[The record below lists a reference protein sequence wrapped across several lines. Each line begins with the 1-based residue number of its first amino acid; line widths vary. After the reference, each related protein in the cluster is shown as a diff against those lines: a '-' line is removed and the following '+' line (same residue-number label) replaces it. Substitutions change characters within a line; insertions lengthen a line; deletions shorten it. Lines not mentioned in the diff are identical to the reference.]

1 MAFSGSI
8 APYSVVVWEFM
19 NDLNLWEVYEPA
31 VVDLLETHSQTN
43 ASSPL
48 SLAPASPLLAS
59 LQVTFSSNADGVQRN
74 IHSGTQRQIRR
85 RLISS
90 ADPGG
95 VAEGVFW
102 QWRDDARWRFYP
114 TEVSQMM
121 EAFNVGIRQQQQQP
135 QQQQQQ
141 QQTPT
146 PSSVIDAQS
155 QFPRLPYLLDVVNCV
170 QTKKDT
176 RFQRQMRRRTDVHFR
191 RDAGSLPV
199 ASGGGSQS
207 MTNGIAN
214 ANSTP
219 LVAAPRFLPNAQ
231 NSTPSFVAPSS
242 SLNLLGMGN
251 PFSLPYGVYN
261 WNLSQTQPN
270 TASAANVTSSVSSTL
285 ASASTATASSST
297 SSSAPSAT
305 MPPKRHAT
313 SNVPPESSTNGNDYS
328 WRLRHPAPSK
338 KPVQVDNVVSVG
350 TSSSSSTQN
359 LMELFTTTVPAEG
372 VRANLSDDDCNIC
385 MEKLTSDSGFGD
397 DASVGRLTK
406 CQHAFHNCCLKA
418 MMNSG
423 DHLRCPSCKRDYGVR
438 KGNCPAGH
446 MIYQTNPSVNNV
458 RGFPDAKATIV
469 IQYHVPQGVQGNEHP
484 HPGKRFYTQG
494 FPRQAFLPDNPKGR
508 LVLQLLIIAWER
520 RLTFTVGTSATTG
533 ADDNVV
539 WNEIHH
545 KTGAAG
551 HAFPDP
557 NYLDNVI
564 AELVCQG
571 VSTDDLQ
578 PADDAS
584 TSSSNPKSPRLG

>member
-1 MAFSGSI
+1 MASSGSI
-8 APYSVVVWEFM
+8 APYSVVVWEFL

-31 VVDLLETHSQTN
+31 VADLLEMHSQTN
-43 ASSPL
+43 PSSPL

-59 LQVTFSSNADGVQRN
+59 LQVTLSSNADGVQRN

-90 ADPGG
+90 TDPGG
-95 VAEGVFW
+95 VADGVFW
-102 QWRDDARWRFYP
+102 QWRDDTRWRFYP

-121 EAFNVGIRQQQQQP
+121 EAFLVRIRQQQQQQP
-135 QQQQQQ
+135 QQQ

-146 PSSVIDAQS
+146 PSSVIDTQS

-170 QTKKDT
+170 QTRKDT
-176 RFQRQMRRRTDVHFR
+176 RFQRQMRRRTDVRFR
-191 RDAGSLPV
+191 RDAGSQLL
-199 ASGGGSQS
+199 ANGGGSQYV
-207 MTNGIAN
+207 TNGAAN
-214 ANSTP
+214 ANTTP
-219 LVAAPRFLPNAQ
+219 IVAAPRFLLNAQ
-231 NSTPSFVAPSS
+231 NSTPSFVAPNS

-251 PFSLPYGVYN
+251 PFSLPLGVYN
-261 WNLSQTQPN
+261 WNPSQTQPT
-270 TASAANVTSSVSSTL
+270 TAPATNATSSVNSTP
-285 ASASTATASSST
+285 ASASTATASSS
-297 SSSAPSAT
+297 SSSTAPSAT
-305 MPPKRHAT
+305 MPPKRRAT
-313 SNVPPESSTNGNDYS
+313 SNVPPDSSTNGNDYS

-338 KPVQVDNVVSVG
+338 KQVRVNNVVSAGVS
-350 TSSSSSTQN
+350 SSSSSTQN
-359 LMELFTTTVPAEG
+359 LMELFTTTVPVAE
-372 VRANLSDDDCNIC
+372 VQANLSDDDCNIC
-385 MEKLTSDSGFGD
+385 MERLTSDSGFGD

-406 CQHAFHNCCLKA
+406 CQHAFHTCCLKA

-446 MIYQTNPSVNNV
+446 MTYYTTPSLNHV
-458 RGFPDAKATIV
+458 RGFPDAQATIV
-469 IQYHVPQGVQGNEHP
+469 IQYHVPEGVQGDEHP

-494 FPRQAFLPDNPKGR
+494 FPRTAFLPDNPKGR

-520 RLTFTVGTSATTG
+520 RLTFTVGTSATSG
-533 ADDNVV
+533 MDDNVV

-578 PADDAS
+578 PAGDAS
-584 TSSSNPKSPRLG
+584 SSSSKPKSPRLG